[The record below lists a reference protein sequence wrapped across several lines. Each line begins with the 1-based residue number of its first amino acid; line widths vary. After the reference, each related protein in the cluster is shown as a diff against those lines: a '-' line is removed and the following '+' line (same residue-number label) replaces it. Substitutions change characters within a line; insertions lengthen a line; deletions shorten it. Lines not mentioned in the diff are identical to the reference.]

1 MPVLNPQHDLIALQA
16 SLQAHTGWIVACYC
30 AAWCD
35 SCKKYLPDF
44 TALAK
49 EFPQHQFVWI
59 DIEEHPELL
68 GDEEVEN
75 FPTLLV
81 QAGQENL
88 FFGPMMPHT
97 GHLKRMLLSLESQQ
111 PAPVNGPA
119 LLKTLLASTT

>member
-16 SLQAHTGWIVACYC
+16 SLQAPNGWVVACYC

-44 TALAK
+44 TALAE
-49 EFPQHQFVWI
+49 EFPQHRFVWI

-97 GHLKRMLLSLESQQ
+97 GHLKRLLLSLQGQ
-111 PAPVNGPA
+111 PSVSVNGPA
-119 LLKTLLASTT
+119 SLETLLASTT